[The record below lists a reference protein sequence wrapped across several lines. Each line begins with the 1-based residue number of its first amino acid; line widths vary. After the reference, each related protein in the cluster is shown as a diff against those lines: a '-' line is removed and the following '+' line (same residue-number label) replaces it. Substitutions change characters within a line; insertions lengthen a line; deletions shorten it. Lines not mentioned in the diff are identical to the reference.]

1 MTCGAGLLRGEF
13 CHNDEDDNADD
24 NADDNDD
31 DDDDD
36 DDDGR
41 VVTGR
46 VLPTQ
51 TRVTQLSQELQQD
64 EGRRGEHHGNND
76 NDNDDDDDD
85 DDDAR

>member
-1 MTCGAGLLRGEF
+1 MTCGAGLSREEF

-24 NADDNDD
+24 NDD
-31 DDDDD
+31 DIDNA
-36 DDDGR
+36 DGR

-64 EGRRGEHHGNND
+64 EGRRGEHHD
-76 NDNDDDDDD
+76 SNDDDDDD
-85 DDDAR
+85 DVAR

>member
-1 MTCGAGLLRGEF
+1 MTCGAGLSRGEF

-24 NADDNDD
+24 NDDDNNDDDNDNAN
-31 DDDDD
+31 
-36 DDDGR
+36 GR

-64 EGRRGEHHGNND
+64 EGRRGEHHDCND
-76 NDNDDDDDD
+76 DDNDDD
-85 DDDAR
+85 AR

>member
-1 MTCGAGLLRGEF
+1 MTGGAGLLRGEF
-13 CHNDEDDNADD
+13 DHNDEDD

-36 DDDGR
+36 IDNADGR

-85 DDDAR
+85 DDVAR

>member
-13 CHNDEDDNADD
+13 CHNDEDDN
-24 NADDNDD
+24 DDNDD
-31 DDDDD
+31 DDDIDNA
-36 DDDGR
+36 DGR

-64 EGRRGEHHGNND
+64 EGRRGEHHDSND
-76 NDNDDDDDD
+76 DDDDDDD

>member
-24 NADDNDD
+24 NDD

-36 DDDGR
+36 NDNADGR

-64 EGRRGEHHGNND
+64 EGRRGELCTMTVMMMMMMMTLGD
-76 NDNDDDDDD
+76 
-85 DDDAR
+85 R